1 MDAYGQQSP
10 GPYEDHDDDDEEDD
24 DELIIVTMLRSMN
37 SKKLET
43 CQLKEMKLE
52 IDIEKIRNDIKLE
65 YFKELQKRYD
75 TKIENEWRSRLVRFD
90 IIFNKI
96 IAKKILLD
104 EQNAQIKKFE
114 DQIKAHEERLKN
126 PFYMTLKAQKE
137 ERDKFIDFYTNG
149 VLLGLPSINV
159 SGKHDN
165 DSLVASLP
173 QNEEQDQQIE
183 TEPTPREINT
193 SDALGDLFKHTGV
206 DIEDAP
212 RGKDT

>member
-173 QNEEQDQQIE
+173 QNEEQDQ
-183 TEPTPREINT
+183 
-193 SDALGDLFKHTGV
+193 
-206 DIEDAP
+206 
-212 RGKDT
+212 